1 MMGFS
6 MVRGADEITAEFD
19 WRSRVFDSLSLPA
32 LILEPNRIVLD
43 ANKAFL
49 KKFDITKDEI
59 IGQTCHEFLLPV

>member
-1 MMGFS
+1 ME
-6 MVRGADEITAEFD
+6 EID

-49 KKFDITKDEI
+49 KKFDIT
-59 IGQTCHEFLLPV
+59 